1 MAWVWA
7 KMKGLIFFA
16 NFTIEKLT
24 KVLICTPLCIA
35 RPLIVH
41 ASLRSARTING
52 RAAPPTII
60 VRGLPPV
67 ATQR

>member
-1 MAWVWA
+1 MQHKNVWQHQLYTMAWVWA

-35 RPLIVH
+35 KPL
-41 ASLRSARTING
+41 A
-52 RAAPPTII
+52 II
-60 VRGLPPV
+60 
-67 ATQR
+67 